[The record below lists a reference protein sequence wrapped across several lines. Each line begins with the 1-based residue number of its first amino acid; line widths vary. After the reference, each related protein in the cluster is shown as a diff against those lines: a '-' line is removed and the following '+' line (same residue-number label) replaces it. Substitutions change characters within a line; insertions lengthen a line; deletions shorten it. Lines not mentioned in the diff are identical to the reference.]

1 MGGEEK
7 FLDRLDY
14 IWDKEYADIGD
25 EVGFL
30 VSNQYGYA
38 KRGYQRTV
46 DRTLALLGQYF
57 NTSTN
62 GLPGNVSHSRTR
74 ISASIG

>member
-46 DRTLALLGQYF
+46 DRTLDNSLKCD
-57 NTSTN
+57 N
-62 GLPGNVSHSRTR
+62 GVTHPNKQHMGK
-74 ISASIG
+74 